1 MKKYIKS
8 YVQKKNFKKMFKI
21 IILISIFSIING
33 QQKVEENFYPF
44 GTSNNDQVAPKTYL
58 NNATFGLI
66 RFNDTK
72 DFQFF
77 N

>member
-1 MKKYIKS
+1 
-8 YVQKKNFKKMFKI
+8 MFKI

-33 QQKVEENFYPF
+33 QQNFYPF
-44 GTSNNDQVAPKTYL
+44 GTSNNDQVAPKTCL